1 MNVLVV
7 DDHPIVL
14 QGCRRVLEDAGVESV
29 HEATGIV
36 AGYRSFHR
44 HRPDIVVADLTFQG
58 AALKGLD
65 LIRRIHAVAPET
77 RILVFSM
84 HDDPVIVARAL
95 DSGAMGYVLKDTAS
109 AELHR
114 AFERVQAG
122 EPYLDPTL
130 AAEVALVR
138 AAPRPDP
145 LAVLTPR
152 ERQILALLGLGRSHG
167 AIAEELAV
175 SYKTVANACSQMRN
189 KLGAR
194 SLADL
199 IRIAVQAAERAR

>member
-14 QGCRRVLEDAGVESV
+14 QGCRRVLEDAGVEAV
-29 HEATGIV
+29 HEATCIR

-44 HRPDIVVADLTFQG
+44 HRPDVVVADLTFHG

-65 LIRRIHAVAPET
+65 LIRRIRAVAPGT
-77 RILVFSM
+77 RILVFTM

-95 DSGAMGYVLKDTAS
+95 DSGALGYVLKDTAS
-109 AELHR
+109 AELHQ
-114 AFERVQAG
+114 AFERVRAG
-122 EPYLDPTL
+122 EPYLDPSL
-130 AAEVALVR
+130 AAEVALLR
-138 AAPRPDP
+138 ARPRPEP
-145 LAVLTPR
+145 LAGLTAR
-152 ERQILALLGLGRSHG
+152 ERQILALLGAGRSHG
-167 AIAEELAV
+167 AIAAELAL
-175 SYKTVANACSQMRN
+175 SYKTVANACSQMRH

-199 IRIAVQAAERAR
+199 LRIALQAADRAP